1 MNQKNHVKSLNG
13 RHLNSSSA
21 GIGQSLSAVAL
32 LHDIFGENA
41 DFGRSD
47 WVPLLDHNACSQ
59 VPVALEPVHLHLD
72 YNPNSIS
79 GESELLVPVSS
90 QSQRLSI
97 SRSSSGRSVIYSPT
111 LQNSHFLDTFK
122 HCDSFH
128 VSRSS
133 LQPWARTN
141 EPRLKRTNAS
151 PGPGT
156 YSPKTAAKS
165 SVAVKFGRSVNHML
179 PSNPS
184 YCEENFISHKAAPD
198 ESKLF
203 GKAYAMSFPRRCR
216 ILQLTA
222 SASDQMVG
230 SPCSPSIGPG
240 TYSFRSDMGTTR
252 RHLIPLG
259 PRGSDLRSFRQNRAL
274 KHTYGKEQNDALI
287 GVFACSFS
295 FFCFESY

>member
-1 MNQKNHVKSLNG
+1 MNPKNHVKSLNG

-21 GIGQSLSAVAL
+21 GISQSLSAVAL

-41 DFGRSD
+41 DFGCSD
-47 WVPLLDHNACSQ
+47 WVPLIDCNASSQ
-59 VPVALEPVHLHLD
+59 VPVPQAEPTHLHH
-72 YNPNSIS
+72 NPNSIS
-79 GESELLVPVSS
+79 GVSQSDLLVPVSS
-90 QSQRLSI
+90 QSQRLSN
-97 SRSSSGRSVIYSPT
+97 SRSSSGRSVVYSPT
-111 LQNSHFLDTFK
+111 LQNSHILDTFK

-133 LQPWARTN
+133 VQPWARTN
-141 EPRLKRTNAS
+141 EPRLKRTNVS

-156 YSPKTAAKS
+156 YSPKTASKS
-165 SVAVKFGRSVNHML
+165 SIAVKFGRSVNHML
-179 PSNPS
+179 PFNTSC
-184 YCEENFISHKAAPD
+184 CEENFISHKAVPD

-203 GKAYAMSFPRRCR
+203 GKGNAVSFPRRCR

-230 SPCSPSIGPG
+230 SACSPSIGPG
-240 TYSFRSDMGTTR
+240 TYSFRSDMGSNR

-274 KHTYGKEQNDALI
+274 KHTYGKEQNDAFI
-287 GVFACSFS
+287 GVFACSCS
-295 FFCFESY
+295 FLF